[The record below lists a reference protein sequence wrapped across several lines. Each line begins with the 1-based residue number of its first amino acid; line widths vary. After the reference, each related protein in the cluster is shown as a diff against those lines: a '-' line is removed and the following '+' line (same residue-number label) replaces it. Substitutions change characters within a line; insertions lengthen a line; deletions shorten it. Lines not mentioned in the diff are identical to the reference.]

1 MQEIAAH
8 NSRRLAWLES
18 HFEHWVVLCP
28 RRHVERASQ
37 VRLRRQP
44 FPCHAAHASR
54 LGGAGGPM
62 LGTRCRKEVLLEV
75 LLGMPLVR
83 LDIRQPVPAVNRQS
97 SPDQMRTD
105 HKHTAHAQTRCHT
118 QTQADTR
125 THRGTQTQT
134 CRHTHRHI
142 DTGTHRHT
150 RTHTDTHR
158 HRHKHKHRHRHILP
172 GGPSMDRSCA

>member
-1 MQEIAAH
+1 MSGFWDKLFSRGWAKSTTVPICFEKVSCLQWCLMQEIAAH

-75 LLGMPLVR
+75 LLGMPFVR
-83 LDIRQPVPAVNRQS
+83 LDIRQPVGASSEQTEQPRPHENRPQTHS
-97 SPDQMRTD
+97 TRPDTLPYTD
-105 HKHTAHAQTRCHT
+105 TGRHTHTQRHTDTDMQTHT
-118 QTQADTR
+118 QT
-125 THRGTQTQT
+125 H
-134 CRHTHRHI
+134 
-142 DTGTHRHT
+142 
-150 RTHTDTHR
+150 
-158 HRHKHKHRHRHILP
+158 
-172 GGPSMDRSCA
+172 